1 MEPPLSVLDK
11 LETAYDIVA
20 DVPFAFHAGSTRSPP
35 GKYTL
40 RVPVDYTRG

>member
-20 DVPFAFHAGSTRSPP
+20 DVFVFADRAQCRQKLP
-35 GKYTL
+35 
-40 RVPVDYTRG
+40 